1 MTRMRLFL
9 ATSCLSIAGVAAL
22 SGCVTP
28 FDFAA
33 NAGLGVAQAGT
44 SSFIQGTLQAAFDR
58 PMDEVVDAA
67 RRTLVKLGYAITRE
81 DIGPH
86 YAQLLSSQADGSSIV
101 VKFKKSSD
109 AVTGLSIRVG
119 FWGDNAVSR
128 LMLEGIQKELGVK
141 PGAIDAPVPAH
152 AAPADGT

>member
-1 MTRMRLFL
+1 MRLFL

-109 AVTGLSIRVG
+109 TVTGLSIRVG

-152 AAPADGT
+152 AAPAEGT